1 MIKDIEQYFE
11 VGEVIEMT
19 NDKSFSGG
27 GFKAKFC
34 HRDPGKGYWGVDEK
48 GLMRNSA
55 FARKVAPKVMVVLHF
70 EGSTV
75 HTRMISKSL
84 ADKILRGVI

>member
-1 MIKDIEQYFE
+1 MIKANENYFE
-11 VGEVIEMT
+11 FGEVIEMS

-34 HRDPGKGYWGVDEK
+34 HRDPGQGYWGVDEK
-48 GLMRNSA
+48 DLMRNSA

-70 EGSTV
+70 EGITA

-84 ADKILRGVI
+84 ADKILIGGV